1 VLEEVSDKRVGP
13 RFRTSAILKA
23 GLGMFWGRLGSLN
36 ALAGVSSCRPW
47 KKWLGSSMP
56 SADTVGRVFA
66 LMDTADLRKA
76 LHHVYTRLKRN
87 KALSKVSGAAVAVLD
102 GHETHASYRRHC
114 VACLQRTIHAQQGDR
129 IQYYHRNVTFM
140 LVSGKLRILLDVESQ
155 RRGEDEVGAALRLLE
170 RVLRTYPRAF
180 QVILADALYAEATF
194 INFLWAH
201 HKYFLLVLKDERRDI
216 YQDALALFKL
226 QPGQIGHYRNRSCL
240 WSDVA
245 DLTSWPQVEVPLRVV
260 RSQEAYSVR
269 RQATKELV
277 QETTEWLW
285 LTNLPTAFVPAERV
299 VHLGHSRWD
308 IENYGFN
315 ELVNGWQADHVYRHH
330 PTAIEALYLT
340 VFLAFNLFH
349 AFLTL
354 NLKPALRQGRT
365 DSFWIR
371 ILISEIY
378 GQTSEY
384 ARIRAP

>member
-1 VLEEVSDKRVGP
+1 
-13 RFRTSAILKA
+13 
-23 GLGMFWGRLGSLN
+23 MFWGRLGSLN
-36 ALAGVSSCRPW
+36 ALEGVSSCRSW
-47 KKWLGSSMP
+47 KKWLGSRMP

-66 LMDTADLRKA
+66 LMDTGDLRKG

-87 KALSKVSGAAVAVLD
+87 KALSKDSAAAAAVLD

-114 VACLQRTIHAQQGDR
+114 VQCLQRTIHTQEGDR
-129 IQYYHRNVTFM
+129 IQYYHRNVTLM
-140 LVSGKLRILLDVESQ
+140 LVSRKLRILLDVEPQ
-155 RRGEDEVGAALRLLE
+155 RKGEDEVATALRLLE
-170 RVLRTYPRAF
+170 RVLKTYPRAF
-180 QVILADALYAEATF
+180 QVILADALYTEAPF

-201 HKYFLLVLKDERRDI
+201 HKYCLLVLKDERRDI

-226 QPGQIGHYRNRSCL
+226 QPGQIGQYRNRSCL

-245 DLTSWPQVEVPLRVV
+245 DLTSWPQVEAPLRVV
-260 RSQEAYSVR
+260 RSQETYSVR
-269 RQATKELV
+269 RQATRELV
-277 QETTEWLW
+277 QERTEWLW
-285 LTNLPTAFVPAERV
+285 LTNLPASLAPVELV

-315 ELVNGWQADHVYRHH
+315 ELVNGWYADHVYRHH

-349 AFLTL
+349 AFLAL
-354 NLKPALRQGRT
+354 NLKPAVRQGKA

-371 ILISEIY
+371 TLMSEIY

-384 ARIRAP
+384 AQIRAP